1 MNHSCFWLLTQD
13 KIALGDPSRGEVPLL
28 ANLLLST
35 GEANGAI
42 HGEVHLK
49 NNFKNIRL
57 GI

>member
-42 HGEVHLK
+42 HGEVHL
-49 NNFKNIRL
+49 N
-57 GI
+57 